1 LPSDVEL
8 MRRAGAGE
16 VEAFAA
22 IYDRHAP
29 ALLALAQRMLSARS
43 EAQDLLHDVFLEAW
57 QCVREY
63 DPERASVRTWLL
75 VRARS
80 RALDRMGRRAREHN
94 VRSSLRSDS
103 HAVRSHAVTSAAD
116 RRVAVRQALAELDAS
131 VRETLELSYFAG
143 LTAEEIAARMDVP
156 AGTVKSRLARG
167 LSQLA
172 QVLSD
177 LGGAGT

>member
-1 LPSDVEL
+1 VQSDVDL

-29 ALLALAQRMLSARS
+29 ALLALAQRMLTGAS

-57 QCVREY
+57 QSAREY
-63 DPERASVRTWLL
+63 DPDRASVRTWLL
-75 VRARS
+75 VRTRS
-80 RALDRMGRRAREHN
+80 RALDRMGRRAREHDA
-94 VRSSLRSDS
+94 RSSLRPHDGPARE
-103 HAVRSHAVTSAAD
+103 HATAAEAE
-116 RRVAVRQALAELDAS
+116 RRVAVRQALAELEAS

-143 LTAEEIAARMDVP
+143 LTAEEIAERMDVP
-156 AGTVKSRLARG
+156 TGTVRSRLARG
-167 LSQLA
+167 LSRLA

-177 LGGAGT
+177 LGETGT

>member
-1 LPSDVEL
+1 VQSDLEL
-8 MRRAGAGE
+8 MQRAGAGE

-29 ALLALAQRMLSARS
+29 ALLALAQRMLTGAS

-57 QCVREY
+57 QGAREY
-63 DPERASVRTWLL
+63 DPDRASVRTWLL

-80 RALDRMGRRAREHN
+80 RALDRIGRRAREHTAQ
-94 VRSSLRSDS
+94 SSLRAEPAAARA
-103 HAVRSHAVTSAAD
+103 HASTAETE
-116 RRVAVRQALAELDAS
+116 RRVAVRQALDELDEA

-143 LTAEEIAARMDVP
+143 LTADEIAEHMAVP
-156 AGTVKSRLARG
+156 VGTVRSRLARG
-167 LSQLA
+167 LQRLA

-177 LGGAGT
+177 LEGGT

>member
-8 MRRAGAGE
+8 MRRAAAGE
-16 VEAFAA
+16 VDAFAA

-29 ALLALAQRMLSARS
+29 ALLALAQRMLTARS

-57 QCVREY
+57 QCAREY

-94 VRSSLRSDS
+94 ARSALRPDGE
-103 HAVRSHAVTSAAD
+103 AVRSHASTSAAD
-116 RRVAVRQALAELDAS
+116 RRVAVRQALDELDAS

-156 AGTVKSRLARG
+156 IGTVRSRLARG
-167 LSQLA
+167 LQQLA
-172 QVLSD
+172 RVLND